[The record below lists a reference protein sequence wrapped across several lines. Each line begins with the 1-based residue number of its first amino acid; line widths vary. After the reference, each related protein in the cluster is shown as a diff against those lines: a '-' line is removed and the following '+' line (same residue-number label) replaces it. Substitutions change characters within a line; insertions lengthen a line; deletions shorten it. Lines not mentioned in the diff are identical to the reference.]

1 MKNKIQQLVKV
12 GLSKELLKNLSEGQI
27 NQLHNRMISEQVNVS
42 KSDTTMIN
50 KLKSEKKA
58 E

>member
-27 NQLHNRMISEQVNVS
+27 NQLHNRMISE
-42 KSDTTMIN
+42 
-50 KLKSEKKA
+50 
-58 E
+58 